1 MKLSKTVEMTK
12 KLVAETLEMTKKGR
26 ADAANEGFNTEVF
39 LLQINAQIQ
48 KNLEHIQMFMEGIA
62 EDAEN
67 IEQQVNA
74 AKIPDEY
81 GRDRETG
88 KKVGRMWPANVP
100 EPDEENW

>member
-1 MKLSKTVEMTK
+1 
-12 KLVAETLEMTKKGR
+12 
-26 ADAANEGFNTEVF
+26 
-39 LLQINAQIQ
+39 
-48 KNLEHIQMFMEGIA
+48 MFMEGIA

-67 IEQQVNA
+67 IEQQVDA